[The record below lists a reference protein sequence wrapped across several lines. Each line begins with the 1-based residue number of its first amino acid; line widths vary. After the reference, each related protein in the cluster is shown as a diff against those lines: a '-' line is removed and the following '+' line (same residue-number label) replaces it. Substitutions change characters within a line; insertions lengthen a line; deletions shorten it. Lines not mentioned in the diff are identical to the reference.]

1 VLPSTI
7 LSRTITPRRPLR
19 GKILAWFL
27 IPALII
33 SLAVALLTFYA
44 YRRVTEDLVLARN
57 RDHTALLAT
66 QLSVKLT
73 EYARTLSA
81 LDSAGVIAPETLA
94 EHWYANIM
102 RFDGGLLILDS
113 AGQITAIAPQRPE
126 LVGMR
131 ASALLHADG
140 EAHYS
145 DILDDL
151 IPGLDVVALSWPITN
166 PENESAGL
174 LVGVFRAER
183 DATRSSAFYQDI
195 WGLYIGRREEAYLV
209 DGQGRVIFHPDTFLI
224 GDDFSAL
231 EPVQRVLHGETGALR
246 ARNREGQ
253 EVVAGYA
260 PVPGTSWGLVTEE
273 NWDALIQISQPYT
286 RFLLALLALGVLV
299 PAGVA
304 ALGARRIT
312 EPLTRLTAAAR
323 RIAGGRFDRSIEV
336 HTGDE
341 LETLAGQF
349 NAMATELQASYTTLE
364 QRVADRTRELST
376 LNEIAALVSR
386 SLDLRAVLEAAL
398 LATLDALGMEAG
410 AAFRLEGNDRLA
422 LMAHRGLS
430 PAFVRQV
437 ALLPLA
443 DSLSA
448 RAVDDRAP
456 HVRAVDAYPAGALK
470 AALQA
475 EGLQMVVS
483 VPLVA
488 KDAVLG
494 TLNLATRTPR
504 DIAPEEMALLAAIG
518 QQAGVAVENAYLYE
532 QAEVAAAEAERI
544 RLARDLHDAVSQ
556 TLFSASLIADV
567 LPRLWARDPEAG
579 AQRLESLRRLTR
591 GAMAEMRALLMELR
605 PAALL
610 KVDLADLLRQLA
622 EAVSGKTALEVEAEI
637 APVPPLPEDVK
648 VALYRIAQEAL
659 NNVVKHARARRV
671 VIELAADE
679 GAVTLRIHDDGRG
692 FDPAAVPPG
701 HFGLGN
707 MRERAAGIGADVVI
721 ESAPGHGVLIT
732 VLWRDNG
739 QTNHSR
745 DAG

>member
-1 VLPSTI
+1 VLPST
-7 LSRTITPRRPLR
+7 TPRPTTPPRSPLR
-19 GKILAWFL
+19 GKIVAWFL

-66 QLSVKLT
+66 QLGVKLT
-73 EYARTLSA
+73 EYAQTLSA
-81 LDSAGVIAPETLA
+81 LDSAGRLA
-94 EHWYANIM
+94 AEPLEEIWYANLLL
-102 RFDGGLLILDS
+102 FDGGMLLLDP
-113 AGQITAIAPQRPE
+113 AGQVVDCAPQRPA
-126 LVGMR
+126 LVGTR
-131 ASALLHADG
+131 APALLPTAR
-140 EAHYS
+140 EARYS
-145 DILDDL
+145 DIMDDL
-151 IPGLDVVALSWPITN
+151 LPSLNVIALSWPISN
-166 PENESAGL
+166 PENAREGV

-183 DATRSSAFYQDI
+183 GATRSSRFYQDI

-231 EPVQRVLHGETGALR
+231 EPVQRVLHGETGAIR
-246 ARNREGQ
+246 TRNREGR

-260 PVPGTSWGLVTEE
+260 PVAGTFWGLVTEE
-273 NWDALIQISQPYT
+273 SWGDLIQISQPYT
-286 RFLLALLALGVLV
+286 RFLLALLVLGVLV

-312 EPLTRLTAAAR
+312 EPLTRLTEAAR
-323 RIAGGRFDRSIEV
+323 RIAGGRFDRPIEV

-341 LETLAGQF
+341 VEMLAGQF
-349 NAMATELQASYTTLE
+349 NAMATELQASYATLE
-364 QRVADRTRELST
+364 QRVADRTRELAT
-376 LNEIAALVSR
+376 LNEIAAVVSR
-386 SLDLRAVLEAAL
+386 SLELSAVLEAAL

-410 AAFRLEGNDRLA
+410 AAFRLEAHDTLA

-437 ALLPLA
+437 ALMPLVY
-443 DSLSA
+443 SLSA

-456 HVRAVDAYPAGALK
+456 HVRAVGAYPDGALK

-475 EGLQMVVS
+475 EGLRMVVS

-488 KDAVLG
+488 KDVVLG
-494 TLNLATRTPR
+494 TLNLATRAPR
-504 DIAPEEMALLAAIG
+504 EIAPEEMALLAAIG
-518 QQAGVAVENAYLYE
+518 QQTGVAVENARLYE
-532 QAEVAAAEAERI
+532 QAEIAAAEAERI

-610 KVDLADLLRQLA
+610 KVDLADLLHQLA
-622 EAVSGKTALEVEAEI
+622 EAVSGKTALEVKAEI
-637 APVPPLPEDVK
+637 GPVPPLPEDVK

-671 VIELAADE
+671 VIGLAAEE
-679 GAVTLRIHDDGRG
+679 GAVALRIHDDGRG
-692 FDPAAVPPG
+692 FDPADVPPG
-701 HFGLGN
+701 HFGLDN
-707 MRERAAGIGADVVI
+707 IRERAAGIGADIVI
-721 ESAPGHGVLIT
+721 DSAPGHGVQIT
-732 VLWRDNG
+732 VRWRDNG
-739 QTNHSR
+739 
-745 DAG
+745 